1 MGILSRDEDTICA
14 ICTPPGVG
22 GIAVLRISGSQAL
35 EVARKVCPFIPTAAE
50 THRVF
55 YGFAKTVDQNNEID
69 EVLATYFA
77 ANRSF
82 TGESTVEISCHGGFV
97 VSEQLL
103 EEVRRAGARLAERG
117 EFTYRAFMN
126 QRLDLVQAE
135 SVLNLIEA
143 NSRRASELALRHLKG
158 DLSAYVNRL
167 EDAIHWILAHLE
179 ANIDFAY
186 EDIEAASTAEL
197 VSRLRSEVASVDRV
211 LESYRQGRMLRD
223 GIRIAIVGP
232 PNAGKSSLMNA
243 LVGEERSIVTEIAG
257 TTRDTIE
264 GALLVNGVKVTFV
277 DTAGLRETQDR
288 VEQLGISRT
297 RAAIKDADLVWW
309 VVDLG
314 DLESSPVD
322 AAVFEVGSE
331 QLWVLGNKTDLVLD
345 GSAEA
350 RLGNWLE
357 GVSEHGMRGSRR
369 FCLSCLNPQSVAW
382 LRSELEEQVKLE
394 FSEVSAVLTNS
405 RHRELFEVIKRSL
418 DSGLELVERGES
430 AEFVAF
436 ELRAALMG
444 VHELLGRKF
453 DDEVLDRV
461 FKEFCLGK

>member
-1 MGILSRDEDTICA
+1 M
-14 ICTPPGVG
+14 
-22 GIAVLRISGSQAL
+22 
-35 EVARKVCPFIPTAAE
+35 
-50 THRVF
+50 
-55 YGFAKTVDQNNEID
+55 
-69 EVLATYFA
+69 
-77 ANRSF
+77 
-82 TGESTVEISCHGGFV
+82 